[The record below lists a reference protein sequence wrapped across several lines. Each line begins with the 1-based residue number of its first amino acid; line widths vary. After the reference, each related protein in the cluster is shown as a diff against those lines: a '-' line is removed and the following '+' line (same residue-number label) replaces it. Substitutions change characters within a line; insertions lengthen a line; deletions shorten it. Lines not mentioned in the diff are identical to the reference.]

1 MAWTDGGLDGAG
13 RCGRRITGV
22 RWGDGEATVRVG
34 IFDRIRGEFIDIIEW
49 TDDSRDTIVWRF
61 PRYENEIKMGAK
73 LTVRE
78 SQAAVFVNE
87 GQVADSFTPGMYTL
101 KTQNMPIL
109 STLKG
114 WKYGFDSPFKA
125 EVYFVST
132 RQFTE
137 LKWGTQ
143 NPVIVRDREFG
154 MVRLRAF
161 GAFAMRVVDPPALL
175 RELAGTDPQFRTEE
189 VAEYLRQLIVGRLG
203 TALATA
209 GVPMLDL
216 ATQQGTIGDALA
228 AALTKE
234 LAPVG
239 LAIPTFVI
247 ENISLPPEV
256 EAAIDRRSQMGIVGN
271 LDQYTQ
277 FQTAQAIEAAARNQG
292 GAGEGLGIG
301 LGMALGQ
308 RAAGATGGAGP
319 VGGQPPAAP
328 QPQGQPPAPPA
339 GPPGPPPLPTAEQWF
354 VGVNGQQL
362 GPFDR
367 AQLAARVADG
377 EVRPDTLVWKAGM
390 AQWAPAGQVAEVA
403 PLLANVPPPLPPR
416 S

>member
-1 MAWTDGGLDGAG
+1 M
-13 RCGRRITGV
+13 
-22 RWGDGEATVRVG
+22 G
-34 IFDRIRGEFIDIIEW
+34 IMDRIRGEFIDIIEW

-61 PRYENEIKMGAK
+61 PRYDNEIKMGAR

-87 GQVADSFTPGMYTL
+87 GQVADAYSPGMYTL
-101 KTQNMPIL
+101 QTQNMPIL
-109 STLKG
+109 SKLKG
-114 WKYGFDSPFKA
+114 WKYGFDSPFRA
-125 EVYFVST
+125 EVYFVNT
-132 RQFTE
+132 RQFTD

-143 NPVIVRDREFG
+143 NPVIVRDPEFG

-161 GAFAMRVVDPPALL
+161 GAFAIRVVDPTALL

-189 VAEYLRQLIVGRLG
+189 VAGYLRQVIVGRLG
-203 TALATA
+203 NALATA
-209 GVPMLDL
+209 RVPVLDL
-216 ATQQGTIGDALA
+216 ATQQDVIGETLA

-239 LAIPTFVI
+239 IAIPTFII

-271 LDQYTQ
+271 LDDYTR
-277 FQTAQAIEAAARNQG
+277 FQTAQAIEEAARNQG

-308 RAAGATGGAGP
+308 RAAGGMAGQQP
-319 VGGQPPAAP
+319 YQGQQQPSAAP
-328 QPQGQPPAPPA
+328 PP
-339 GPPGPPPLPTAEQWF
+339 GPGAAGPPPLPTAEQWY
-354 VGVNGQQL
+354 VGANGQQL

-367 AQLAARVADG
+367 NQLAQRVAAG
-377 EVRPDTLVWKAGM
+377 EVRHDTLVWKTGM
-390 AQWAPAGQVAEVA
+390 AQWAPAGQVADVA
-403 PLLANVPPPLPPR
+403 PLLANVPPPLPPQ